1 MDASISAAG
10 VVADAAFGARSVV
23 AADVPYGPPAMV
35 LHRWCV
41 KIRTVADAVD
51 V

>member
-1 MDASISAAG
+1 MRLVSRLMPHL
-10 VVADAAFGARSVV
+10 VLVRWLRLMFRTE
-23 AADVPYGPPAMV
+23 PAMV

-51 V
+51 VWRR